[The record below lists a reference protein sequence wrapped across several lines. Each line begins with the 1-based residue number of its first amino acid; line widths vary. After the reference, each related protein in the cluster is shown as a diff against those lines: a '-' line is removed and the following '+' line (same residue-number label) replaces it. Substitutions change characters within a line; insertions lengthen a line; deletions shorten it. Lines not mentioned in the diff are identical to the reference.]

1 MKYEQALSSWNRI
14 YKAVFE
20 SFFKSRVSIGYPQ
33 KRKRKRKAFITQ
45 RIKPKWKRDCGMAA
59 CV

>member
-1 MKYEQALSSWNRI
+1 MTYEEELERKHTRLCLNYSPTAGFNRLSTEEE
-14 YKAVFE
+14 KE
-20 SFFKSRVSIGYPQ
+20 
-33 KRKRKRKAFITQ
+33 RKAFITQ